1 MPKLM
6 HLPKLT
12 EAETETCVAEWL
24 VGLGDMVQEG
34 DPVLTVETEKAVVEV
49 ESTVVGIVRRRL
61 VEVGDIVEPG
71 QLIMEVE

>member
-1 MPKLM
+1 MSKLM

-24 VGLGDMVQEG
+24 VGLGDKVQEG
-34 DPVLTVETEKAVVEV
+34 VPVLTVETEKAVVEV
-49 ESTVVGIVRRRL
+49 ESTVAGVVRRQL
-61 VEVGDIVEPG
+61 VEIGEFVEPG